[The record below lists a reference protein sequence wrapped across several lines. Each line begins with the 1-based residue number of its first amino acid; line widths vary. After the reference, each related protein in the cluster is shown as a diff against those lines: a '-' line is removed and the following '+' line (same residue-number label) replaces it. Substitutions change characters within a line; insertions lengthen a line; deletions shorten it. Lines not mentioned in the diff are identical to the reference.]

1 MALSI
6 LAATVMAARISV
18 PVTNLSQY
26 AEALAEGEI
35 VVEEQYHITEIENV
49 RNSLNQVMAKSA
61 RLATIVTSPRD
72 AIIQVD
78 DQGNIE
84 NWNKGAE
91 TIFGYAADEIIG
103 KPKSILVPK
112 ALIPEF
118 ESQRLKELA

>member
-26 AEALAEGEI
+26 AAALAEGEI

-61 RLATIVTSPRD
+61 RLATIVTSPGD

-118 ESQRLKELA
+118 ESQRLKVLA

>member
-1 MALSI
+1 
-6 LAATVMAARISV
+6 MAARISV

-61 RLATIVTSPRD
+61 RLATIVTSSGD

-91 TIFGYAADEIIG
+91 TIFG
-103 KPKSILVPK
+103 
-112 ALIPEF
+112 
-118 ESQRLKELA
+118 

>member
-1 MALSI
+1 
-6 LAATVMAARISV
+6 MAARISV

-26 AEALAEGEI
+26 AAALAEGEI

-112 ALIPEF
+112 ALIPGF
-118 ESQRLKELA
+118 ESQRLEVLA